1 MACTISTGKA
11 RYCKVQPGG
20 IDKVYVIARFDDA
33 SAKTLALTDGVLT
46 ATSGLTSQD
55 GAAGTYFQFDTDPY
69 LSSLNQT
76 IVVNEGGGVGF
87 QQDLELVFKGVY
99 GKADVTMQNLSNG
112 SWQIVVEDNT
122 GTLYFCGLGKGMIA
136 TGGSFDK
143 NMIQTVVGIEG
154 GKVEVVDGK
163 GADRTYGPE
172 DLVII
177 TGYANESLDEKK
189 QGYNDELDDSE
200 GAKHGKKKQSM
211 AQRRADSENMEKADG
226 KRKYSG
232 DKSKDLNESVVFPMW
247 NKIK

>member
-20 IDKVYVIARFDDA
+20 IDKVYVIARFDDS

-46 ATSGLTSQD
+46 ATSGLTSYD
-55 GAAGTYFQFDTDPY
+55 GSAGTYFQFDTDPY

-122 GTLYFCGLGKGMIA
+122 GTLYFCGLKKGMIA
-136 TGGSFDK
+136 TGGSFGH
-143 NMIQTVVGIEG
+143 N
-154 GKVEVVDGK
+154 
-163 GADRTYGPE
+163 
-172 DLVII
+172 
-177 TGYANESLDEKK
+177 
-189 QGYNDELDDSE
+189 
-200 GAKHGKKKQSM
+200 
-211 AQRRADSENMEKADG
+211 
-226 KRKYSG
+226 G
-232 DKSKDLNESVVFPMW
+232 DKALSDNIAYTLQFQSIELEPASNCGALANFSGQDDVT
-247 NKIK
+247 ISAAQLDGA

>member
-20 IDKVYVIARFDDA
+20 IDKVYVIARFDDS

-46 ATSGLTSQD
+46 ATSGLVSYD
-55 GAAGTYFQFDTDPY
+55 GSAGTYFQFDTDPY

-122 GTLYFCGLGKGMIA
+122 GTLYFCGLKKGMIA
-136 TGGSFDK
+136 TGGSFGH
-143 NMIQTVVGIEG
+143 N
-154 GKVEVVDGK
+154 
-163 GADRTYGPE
+163 
-172 DLVII
+172 
-177 TGYANESLDEKK
+177 
-189 QGYNDELDDSE
+189 
-200 GAKHGKKKQSM
+200 
-211 AQRRADSENMEKADG
+211 
-226 KRKYSG
+226 G
-232 DKSKDLNESVVFPMW
+232 DKALSDNMAYTLQFQSIELEPASNCGNLANFSDQADVT
-247 NKIK
+247 ISAAQIDGA

>member
-20 IDKVYVIARFDDA
+20 IDKVYVIARFDDS

-46 ATSGLTSQD
+46 ATSGLTSYD
-55 GAAGTYFQFDTDPY
+55 GSAGTYFQFDTDPY

-122 GTLYFCGLGKGMIA
+122 GTLYFCGLKKGMIA
-136 TGGSFDK
+136 TGGSFGH
-143 NMIQTVVGIEG
+143 N
-154 GKVEVVDGK
+154 
-163 GADRTYGPE
+163 
-172 DLVII
+172 
-177 TGYANESLDEKK
+177 
-189 QGYNDELDDSE
+189 
-200 GAKHGKKKQSM
+200 
-211 AQRRADSENMEKADG
+211 
-226 KRKYSG
+226 G
-232 DKSKDLNESVVFPMW
+232 DKALSDNIAYTLQFQSIELEPASNCGNLANFSGQDDVT
-247 NKIK
+247 ISAAQLDGA

>member
-99 GKADVTMQNLSNG
+99 GKADVTMQNLSSG

-136 TGGSFDK
+136 TGGSFGH
-143 NMIQTVVGIEG
+143 N
-154 GKVEVVDGK
+154 
-163 GADRTYGPE
+163 
-172 DLVII
+172 
-177 TGYANESLDEKK
+177 
-189 QGYNDELDDSE
+189 
-200 GAKHGKKKQSM
+200 
-211 AQRRADSENMEKADG
+211 
-226 KRKYSG
+226 G
-232 DKSKDLNESVVFPMW
+232 DKALSDNMAYTLQFQAIELEPASNCGALANFSGQDDVTISAAQLNGA
-247 NKIK
+247 

>member
-20 IDKVYVIARFDDA
+20 IDKVYVIARFDDS

-46 ATSGLTSQD
+46 ATSGLTSYN
-55 GAAGTYFQFDTDPY
+55 GSAGTYFQFDTDPY

-122 GTLYFCGLGKGMIA
+122 GTLYFCGLKKGMIA
-136 TGGSFDK
+136 TGGSFGH
-143 NMIQTVVGIEG
+143 N
-154 GKVEVVDGK
+154 
-163 GADRTYGPE
+163 
-172 DLVII
+172 
-177 TGYANESLDEKK
+177 
-189 QGYNDELDDSE
+189 
-200 GAKHGKKKQSM
+200 
-211 AQRRADSENMEKADG
+211 
-226 KRKYSG
+226 G
-232 DKSKDLNESVVFPMW
+232 DKALSDNIAYTLQFQSIELEPASNCGALANFSGQDDVT
-247 NKIK
+247 ISAAQLDGA